1 MLLSLFLHLD
11 TFLNMGR
18 GLMMEGF
25 WNQLQR
31 GLTFKGLEVE
41 EAGVEEEAGVDTKGA
56 EGEEVY
62 LLSGTSH
69 RNSTPSH
76 ISTAISPD
84 SEA

>member
-18 GLMMEGF
+18 GLMTEGF
-25 WNQLQR
+25 WSQLPRDSTSR
-31 GLTFKGLEVE
+31 GLGVE
-41 EAGVEEEAGVDTKGA
+41 EAGVEEEAEVDTKGA
-56 EGEEVY
+56 GEVAVY
-62 LLSGTSH
+62 LLSGISR

-76 ISTAISPD
+76 TSMAISPD